1 MIDGIEA
8 DIYNDLLLDRYLWNL
23 SIEEEESEDE

>member
-8 DIYNDLLLDRYLWNL
+8 DIYNDLLLERYLFSL
-23 SIEEEESEDE
+23 DQEDIEDEEE